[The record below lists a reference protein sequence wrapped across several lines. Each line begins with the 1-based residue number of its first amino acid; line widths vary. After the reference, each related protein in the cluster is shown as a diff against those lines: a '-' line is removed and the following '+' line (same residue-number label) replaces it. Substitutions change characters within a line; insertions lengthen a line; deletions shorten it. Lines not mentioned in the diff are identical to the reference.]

1 MRTEYLVDENG
12 CWIWQM
18 CRNNRGYGLKWDREA
33 RRLMMAHRCYY
44 EHARGPIPEGMQIDH
59 LCNVKACVNVAHLE
73 AVTPQVN
80 SQRAFAL
87 RQAAPVPVRERPVVR
102 TVDPR
107 ECILWRGCRDRDD
120 YGAKWIDGKR
130 VMVHRWAYEQAFGAT
145 TAQAG
150 GPATPTGNDGG
161 RSRRLTVTG
170 TLLSTERRVA
180 DVVAYVL
187 QPSRDVAQL
196 G

>member
-18 CRNNRGYGLKWDREA
+18 CRNNRGYGLKWDRET
-33 RRLMMAHRCYY
+33 RRLMMAHRWYY
-44 EHARGPIPEGMQIDH
+44 ERARGPIPEGMQIDH

-87 RQAAPVPVRERPVVR
+87 REKAPVPVRERPVVR

-107 ECILWRGCRDRDD
+107 ECILWRGAVI
-120 YGAKWIDGKR
+120 GMA
-130 VMVHRWAYEQAFGAT
+130 MA
-145 TAQAG
+145 
-150 GPATPTGNDGG
+150 
-161 RSRRLTVTG
+161 RSG
-170 TLLSTERRVA
+170 SAE
-180 DVVAYVL
+180 
-187 QPSRDVAQL
+187 S